1 VDDFAQKSIGD
12 HVGDLGPLTPVD
24 MKVRI
29 VTPHASRKVEKAGY
43 SRILAHAAAQLSLVF
58 AFVMSF
64 GAVRDLIQGE
74 RRFQTESHRSPGRH
88 QQAPKDER
96 CGEHG

>member
-12 HVGDLGPLTPVD
+12 HVGDLGSLTPVD

-29 VTPHASRKVEKAGY
+29 VAPHATRKVEKAGY
-43 SRILAHAAAQLSLVF
+43 SRILAHAAAELPLVF

-64 GAVRDLIQGE
+64 GAVHNLVQLE

-96 CGEHG
+96 CGGHE

>member
-1 VDDFAQKSIGD
+1 M
-12 HVGDLGPLTPVD
+12 GDLGSLTPVD

-43 SRILAHAAAQLSLVF
+43 SRIMAHCAAQLSLVF

-64 GAVRDLIQGE
+64 RAVRDLVQRE
-74 RRFQTESHRSPGRH
+74 RSFQTESHRSPGRH

-96 CGEHG
+96 CGGHG